1 MNKNKLHNIKNAGF
15 KTPKNYFKSIEDSIM
30 TQILLKDKI
39 DDTGFKSP
47 ENYFDSLEDTV
58 LKNVKHQPK
67 VITLFRKRNLY
78 YISSIAASL
87 ILMFSIFMKK
97 DTLSFDDLEVASIEN
112 YLYNEE
118 IDSYEIASLL
128 TEEELSTDNFI
139 ESELSED
146 VIQDYLLE
154 NATIEDLI
162 NE

>member
-15 KTPKNYFKSIEDSIM
+15 KTPKNYFNSLEDSIM